1 MAKIRFEDVT
11 ITAKAIELDGIEDPS
26 SFMKGLGLQDANVIE
41 DITDERPR
49 VEAQPVVVEPT
60 IEAQPVVEEEL
71 PQAPPVQLEASE
83 VTPEMLSSA
92 RRLRDVV
99 QVFMDAK
106 ITDADDIVDICMR
119 LKSDVSILG
128 RMSDIPGRM
137 PIAVNKWLEQNA

>member
-11 ITAKAIELDGIEDPS
+11 IKAAAIELDGIEDPS
-26 SFMKGLGLQDANVIE
+26 SFMKGLGLQDANVVD

-49 VEAQPVVVEPT
+49 IEAQPVVVEP
-60 IEAQPVVEEEL
+60 VVEEEL
-71 PQAPPVQLEASE
+71 PPAPPVQLEASE